1 MKKIIYFLLILFVSC
16 STLKKGQVKMTKL
29 PRLEKF
35 TNKDILKYGDE
46 FAKMD
51 WTKFNKKDTII
62 VTKYDPTIFG
72 N

>member
-16 STLKKGQVKMTKL
+16 STVKKGHVKMPNP
-29 PRLEKF
+29 PRLEKS

-51 WTKFNKKDTII
+51 WTKFNKKDTVI

>member
-16 STLKKGQVKMTKL
+16 STLKKGQVKMPKL
-29 PRLEKF
+29 PRVEKF
-35 TNKDILKYGDE
+35 TNEDIKKYGDE

-51 WTKFNKKDTII
+51 WTKFNKKDTVI
-62 VTKYDPTIFG
+62 VTKYDTTIFG